1 MAILGKYKRTVYEEN
16 ILKFTNR
23 SFIDIYRDYTNQQLK
38 LQICQERLEAL
49 ESLLKVQKNNQIISS
64 RVILKFQKEIE
75 KNDTFEGK

>member
-38 LQICQERLEAL
+38 LQIL
-49 ESLLKVQKNNQIISS
+49 
-64 RVILKFQKEIE
+64 
-75 KNDTFEGK
+75 

>member
-1 MAILGKYKRTVYEEN
+1 MVILGKYKRTVHEEN

-49 ESLLKVQKNNQIISS
+49 ERLLKVQKNNQIISS
-64 RVILKFQKEIE
+64 RVIPKFQKEIE